1 MENLKT
7 SRKRDFQKTQAAA
20 SFQTPVGPRSTLG
33 TYELTAYSARQLQ
46 Q

>member
-20 SFQTPVGPRSTLG
+20 SFQTPVGPGSILG
-33 TYELTAYSARQLQ
+33 TKKLTANSTRLLQ